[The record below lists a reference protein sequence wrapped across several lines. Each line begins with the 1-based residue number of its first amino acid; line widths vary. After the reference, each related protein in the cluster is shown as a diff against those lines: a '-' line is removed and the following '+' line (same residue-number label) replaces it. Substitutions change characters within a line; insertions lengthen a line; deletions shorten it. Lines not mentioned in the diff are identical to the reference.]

1 MWPLLDALRW
11 QMEWMQR
18 GKVPETTHT
27 GEPWGRACTM
37 DPGSDLKFS
46 TVLLYVKGDLAEFS
60 HTLGLQSWKSS
71 LSPCCFCSLPLAD
84 VFDEDIGGVD
94 AWPEKTHDDYD
105 RACKQC
111 EIEVQLATPDDVLR
125 LVNSLSWQ
133 KSQARIGGRVVACEI
148 KVSGKQLMP
157 GDRLEPNEHLWDIGS
172 LEKIRLPSQVIFW
185 RSRLSLE
192 AQPKVIDAVHHRNPL
207 FSQSLFSSPHN
218 TLCVDI
224 LHSVYLGPVMRFC
237 GAAVQRILLKK
248 RLQHGWELAG
258 KERIEHSI
266 AQGEYG
272 CVLRAQFRATC
283 PKAQQHHAG
292 NVWEVVQIQ
301 PLGAPLLPALFGISL
316 WPDLSE
322 HVQTGALS
330 PWDWRNRVVI
340 PCCSLNSRI
349 PPAPRAQ

>member
-125 LVNSLSWQ
+125 LVNSLSWE

-237 GAAVQRILLKK
+237 GAAVQRILLKNAYNMGGSWQAK
-248 RLQHGWELAG
+248 
-258 KERIEHSI
+258 KESSI
-266 AQGEYG
+266 A
-272 CVLRAQFRATC
+272 LL
-283 PKAQQHHAG
+283 KASMDVYFERNSVPHARRLNNITLAMCG
-292 NVWEVVQIQ
+292 KSFKFSHSV
-301 PLGAPLLPALFGISL
+301 
-316 WPDLSE
+316 
-322 HVQTGALS
+322 
-330 PWDWRNRVVI
+330 R
-340 PCCSLNSRI
+340 PCCLLSSES
-349 PPAPRAQ
+349 ACGQT